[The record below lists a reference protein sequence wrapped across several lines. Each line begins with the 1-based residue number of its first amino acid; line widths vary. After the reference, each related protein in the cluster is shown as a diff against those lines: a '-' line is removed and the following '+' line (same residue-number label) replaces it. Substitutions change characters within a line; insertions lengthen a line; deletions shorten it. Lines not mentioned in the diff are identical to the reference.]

1 MSDKKLA
8 CFTIT
13 GELLLEILKEKTD
26 LPDDAELILLDK
38 HACPI
43 KDKKVKEFMETK
55 FPEGQKNENF
65 ITFIITSEEFWIVE
79 NDNAIPV
86 VSLKSK

>member
-1 MSDKKLA
+1 MSEKKLA
-8 CFTIT
+8 CFIIT

-26 LPDDAELILLDK
+26 LPDDTQLVLLDK

-55 FPEGQKNENF
+55 FPEGQKNENY
-65 ITFIITSEEFWIVE
+65 ITFIVSSEEFWIVA
-79 NDNAIPV
+79 DDCAIPAI
-86 VSLKSK
+86 SLKSK

>member
-38 HACPI
+38 HAYPI